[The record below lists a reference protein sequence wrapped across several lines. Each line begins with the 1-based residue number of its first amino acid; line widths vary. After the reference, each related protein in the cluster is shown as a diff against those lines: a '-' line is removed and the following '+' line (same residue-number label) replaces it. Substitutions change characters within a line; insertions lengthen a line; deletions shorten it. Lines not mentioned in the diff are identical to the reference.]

1 MIIMNDIDTQSHVLT
16 TGFNQPKGCF
26 DPDQGICFV
35 RPYRLVNGL
44 AEAIKQ
50 GVIVS
55 SVD

>member
-1 MIIMNDIDTQSHVLT
+1 MNDIDTQSHVLT
-16 TGFNQPKGCF
+16 TGFNQPKVCF